1 LTPTGPQRVLGP
13 MNQPRQH
20 RVDEAPLQSAAPSA
34 VQRNNEAMRHLVDVV
49 QQLSLARDLE
59 TIMAIVRLAA
69 RELTGADG
77 ATFVLKDGPNCY
89 YAEENAI
96 EPLWKGQRFP
106 LTACVSGWAMN
117 HREAVMI
124 PDIYLD
130 DRVPQDAYRP
140 TFVKSLAMVPIRT
153 ANPIGAIGNYWAHHH
168 VATADELA
176 LLEALANTTAV
187 AMENVQVYAE
197 LEERVAARTRELAVA
212 NKELEAFSYSVSHD
226 LRAPLRAVNGYC
238 RIFIEDFGAE
248 TPAEGLQ
255 VLGKAMAGAER
266 MGALI
271 EDLLEFSRLSRQPL
285 DASSVSL
292 NGLAQRALDAQHL
305 ATSGRNIETTLAE
318 LGNCEGDA
326 SLLEQVFVN
335 LITNACKF
343 TRGRDPARIEIG
355 AEQRNGERVLFVRDN
370 GAGFDM
376 KFAGKLFGV
385 FQRMHTPQEFEGTG
399 VGLSIVQR
407 VIERHGGRI
416 WAEAEVGRG
425 ATFYFTLPEGVSN
438 RPDA

>member
-1 LTPTGPQRVLGP
+1 
-13 MNQPRQH
+13 MNQPRQ
-20 RVDEAPLQSAAPSA
+20 RAVDEAPSQKTTPLA
-34 VQRNNEAMRHLVDVV
+34 VQRNIEAMRHLVDVV

-238 RIFIEDFGAE
+238 RIFIEDFGAG

-255 VLGKAMAGAER
+255 VLEKAMAGAER

-285 DASSVSL
+285 DASNVSL
-292 NGLAQRALDAQHL
+292 NGLLQRALDAQHL
-305 ATSGRNIETTLAE
+305 ADSCRNIEITVGD
-318 LGNCEGDA
+318 LGSCEGDA

-407 VIERHGGRI
+407 VVERHGGRI
-416 WAEAEVGRG
+416 WADAGVGRG
-425 ATFYFTLPEGVSN
+425 ATFYFTLPEGASN
-438 RPDA
+438 RGNA

>member
-1 LTPTGPQRVLGP
+1 

-20 RVDEAPLQSAAPSA
+20 RADEAPLQSAAPSA

-49 QQLSLARDLE
+49 QQLSLARDLA

-168 VATADELA
+168 VATVDELA

-187 AMENVQVYAE
+187 AIENVQVYAE

-238 RIFIEDFGAE
+238 RIFIEDFGAG

-255 VLGKAMAGAER
+255 VLEKAMAGAER

-285 DASSVSL
+285 DASNVSL
-292 NGLAQRALDAQHL
+292 NGLVQRALDAQHL
-305 ATSGRNIETTLAE
+305 ADSGRNIEITVGD

-355 AEQRNGERVLFVRDN
+355 AEQRNSERVLFVRDN

-425 ATFYFTLPEGVSN
+425 ATFYFTLPQGSSDHGN
-438 RPDA
+438 P